1 MAVLR
6 LQDGSHPPFGAEVKN
21 DNQQQVGLVDDE
33 GNVYLA
39 GVKPGEHMTV
49 FWEGESH
56 CDISLPDPLPNDL
69 FNGLLLPC
77 QQKGGSSPVIP
88 HDIQPVI
95 QEQTQQVA
103 PMEPPMSVSSNQ

>member
-77 QQKGGSSPVIP
+77 QQKGEVLPSYRMIFNPSFRSR
-88 HDIQPVI
+88 H
-95 QEQTQQVA
+95 
-103 PMEPPMSVSSNQ
+103 NR

>member
-1 MAVLR
+1 
-6 LQDGSHPPFGAEVKN
+6 
-21 DNQQQVGLVDDE
+21 
-33 GNVYLA
+33 
-39 GVKPGEHMTV
+39 MTV

-56 CDISLPDPLPNDL
+56 CDISLPDPLPNGL

-77 QQKGGSSPVIP
+77 QQKGGSAPVIT

-95 QEQTQQVA
+95 QEQTQQVT

>member
-77 QQKGGSSPVIP
+77 QQKGKFSR
-88 HDIQPVI
+88 H
-95 QEQTQQVA
+95 TA
-103 PMEPPMSVSSNQ
+103 